1 MAFYKMVIFTC
12 IAIFFS
18 LIIIFSNK
26 KQKPPAPT
34 SRNRIQKSSAS
45 QIAKPH
51 QNNILSIETESEKSE
66 YDSNTQQPYSQNNIN
81 SVIIELSTQYNNDK
95 QSVNK
100 NEDDELVTFTIT
112 SDNYSKKSEIQD
124 IEDGRWLPQDSSITI
139 QNRELNKGFIFYGSK
154 LMGLNGYSSEDSL
167 IDPALPVSE
176 PVEIENET
184 EFYTDATLCYWPSY
198 SELSPQCRGIYLDWL
213 ASDRSHPNMPI
224 GYVFLYFY
232 GLERRIIA
240 NKNSIHLIDTK
251 EYFEIFY
258 EIIRLRKIYDSN
270 YSFNNYSGNLL
281 ALMIYL
287 RPAITKQ
294 LKNELFQFSNELFF
308 KLILAVTVKN
318 EKPVKASLALDW
330 LDYTPEYYFRTAA
343 RRCKEEFRQ
352 LFFLKFNEHFPA
364 GILIKPNKTR
374 LKIDYQAANRSIG
387 FCQWDNP
394 NLPDPS
400 ILTKPLKSLIA
411 IAELCTNLLGE
422 YSRYLARENS
432 SRNDITALTLLP
444 AELFNKNDSAVIKQ
458 FRAWVNHVLL
468 EQNGLASVKDFWKN
482 INTELPKAINK
493 KENELMQRMANKFG
507 LTIIPDSRIQTI
519 KINPEDKIVLHD
531 SLDLVNFQP
540 SAEFRYTELLIRLGV
555 IVANIDGFIHEKEI
569 ELLKR
574 FIDSNQNLQ
583 DTEKQYLQLFL
594 LSCLNNTHGMQ
605 GLRDKIA
612 KLDSNQRKIISHLL
626 ISIALAD
633 GDAAPAEIKQIE
645 KLYTALGLDKFTVV
659 NDIHTLSAS
668 SNKTLQKQPLA
679 ASENNKTDTDK
690 KSDIIL
696 DSAILKLHESETSD
710 VQSLLSSIFTD
721 IEEEPTVPQ
730 PELPDN
736 QNLDS
741 THQQLLNILIT
752 REHWKRDEY
761 IELCKKFNLLPD
773 GAIETINEWA
783 YECVDA
789 PLIEENNDIYID
801 FEILTEL
808 QG

>member
-1 MAFYKMVIFTC
+1 M
-12 IAIFFS
+12 
-18 LIIIFSNK
+18 
-26 KQKPPAPT
+26 
-34 SRNRIQKSSAS
+34 
-45 QIAKPH
+45 
-51 QNNILSIETESEKSE
+51 
-66 YDSNTQQPYSQNNIN
+66 
-81 SVIIELSTQYNNDK
+81 
-95 QSVNK
+95 
-100 NEDDELVTFTIT
+100 
-112 SDNYSKKSEIQD
+112 
-124 IEDGRWLPQDSSITI
+124 
-139 QNRELNKGFIFYGSK
+139 
-154 LMGLNGYSSEDSL
+154 
-167 IDPALPVSE
+167 
-176 PVEIENET
+176 
-184 EFYTDATLCYWPSY
+184 
-198 SELSPQCRGIYLDWL
+198 
-213 ASDRSHPNMPI
+213 
-224 GYVFLYFY
+224 
-232 GLERRIIA
+232 
-240 NKNSIHLIDTK
+240 
-251 EYFEIFY
+251 
-258 EIIRLRKIYDSN
+258 
-270 YSFNNYSGNLL
+270 
-281 ALMIYL
+281 
-287 RPAITKQ
+287 
-294 LKNELFQFSNELFF
+294 
-308 KLILAVTVKN
+308 
-318 EKPVKASLALDW
+318 
-330 LDYTPEYYFRTAA
+330 
-343 RRCKEEFRQ
+343 
-352 LFFLKFNEHFPA
+352 
-364 GILIKPNKTR
+364 
-374 LKIDYQAANRSIG
+374 
-387 FCQWDNP
+387 
-394 NLPDPS
+394 
-400 ILTKPLKSLIA
+400 
-411 IAELCTNLLGE
+411 
-422 YSRYLARENS
+422 
-432 SRNDITALTLLP
+432 
-444 AELFNKNDSAVIKQ
+444 
-458 FRAWVNHVLL
+458 
-468 EQNGLASVKDFWKN
+468 
-482 INTELPKAINK
+482 
-493 KENELMQRMANKFG
+493 
-507 LTIIPDSRIQTI
+507 
-519 KINPEDKIVLHD
+519 
-531 SLDLVNFQP
+531 NFQP

-555 IVANIDGFIHEKEI
+555 IVANIDGFIHEKEK

-668 SNKTLQKQPLA
+668 SNKALQKQPLA

-690 KSDIIL
+690 KSNIIL

-741 THQQLLNILIT
+741 THQQFLNILIT